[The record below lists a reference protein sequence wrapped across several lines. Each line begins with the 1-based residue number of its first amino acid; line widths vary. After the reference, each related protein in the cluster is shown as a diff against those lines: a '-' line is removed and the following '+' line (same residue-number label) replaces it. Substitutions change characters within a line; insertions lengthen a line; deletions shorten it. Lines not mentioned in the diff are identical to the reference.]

1 MMLWSR
7 EALVAA
13 TKGNAVGE
21 WDSISGVSIDTR
33 TIRPGDLF
41 VALKDQRD
49 GHDFVAAALEG
60 GASAALVSRP
70 EACPID
76 APLLIADNPLFA
88 LEQLAEASRGRA
100 NALSA
105 IAVTGSVGKTSVKEA
120 LRAILSEQAA
130 THASEKSYNNHWGVP
145 LTLARMPEATRFGV
159 FEVGMNHLGEITP
172 LTQMVRPHVAVV
184 TTVVPAHLGNFNDE
198 SEIAEAKAEIFKGLL
213 PSGKALIN
221 RDNPWFDFLAERA
234 AALGAQIVSFG
245 EHPDSHIRLVTLKQ
259 QATTATV
266 EADVMGQAVLY
277 RLNAPGKHHVLNSL
291 AVLGAAVLAG
301 ADLARAALSLK
312 NWHPGEGRGSR
323 KEIRTDP
330 IDPASAFLL
339 IDESYNANP
348 ASVRAALETLGL
360 AEPGLDPTGRS
371 GRRIAVI
378 GDMLELGPR
387 ADELHAE
394 IAAAPEMSKVDIAFA
409 CGPHSRALYDALPPN
424 KRGEWAEDS
433 TKLAPMVRDAVRA
446 GDALIVK
453 GSLGSR
459 MAKIVDVLNA
469 PRSRRKHA

>member
-1 MMLWSR
+1 MLWSR
-7 EALVAA
+7 NALVAA
-13 TKGNAVGE
+13 TKGEAVGD
-21 WDSISGVSIDTR
+21 WDAVSGVSIDTR
-33 TIRPGDLF
+33 TLKPGDLF

-49 GHDFVAAALEG
+49 GHEFVDAALEV
-60 GASAALVSRP
+60 GAAAALVSRP
-70 EACPID
+70 QECPAD
-76 APLLIADNPLFA
+76 APLLNVEDPLFA
-88 LEQLAEASRGRA
+88 LEMLAEASRSRA
-100 NALSA
+100 GEVSA

-120 LRAILSEQAA
+120 LRSVLSEQAS

-145 LTLARMPEATRFGV
+145 LTLARMPQATRFGV
-159 FEVGMNHLGEITP
+159 FEIGMNHLGEITP
-172 LTQMVRPHVAVV
+172 LTQMVRPHVAIV

-198 SEIAEAKAEIFKGLL
+198 SEIAEAKAEIFKGLV
-213 PSGKALIN
+213 PGGTALIN
-221 RDNPWFDFLAERA
+221 RDNPWFDLLSERA
-234 AALGAQIVSFG
+234 NALGAEVKTFG
-245 EHPDSHIRLVTLKQ
+245 AHPDANIRLVTLKQ

-266 EADVMGQAVLY
+266 EADVMGQPVMY
-277 RLNAPGKHHVLNSL
+277 RLNAPGKHHALNSL
-291 AVLGAAVLAG
+291 AVLGGATLAG

-323 KEIRTDP
+323 KDIRTDP
-330 IDPASAFLL
+330 IDPASSFLL

-360 AEPGLDPTGRS
+360 AEPGLDATGRT

-387 ADELHAE
+387 ADELHANL
-394 IAAAPEMSKVDIAFA
+394 AAAPEMANIDQVFA

-433 TKLAPMVRDAVRA
+433 SQLAPLVCEAVRA

-459 MAKIVDVLNA
+459 MATIVESLNT
-469 PRSRRKHA
+469 SCVRRKRA

>member
-1 MMLWSR
+1 MLWSR

-13 TKGNAVGE
+13 TKGEAVGD
-21 WDSISGVSIDTR
+21 WDAITGVSIDTR
-33 TIRPGDLF
+33 TIQSGDLF

-49 GHDFVAAALEG
+49 GHDFAGAALDG
-60 GASAALVSRP
+60 SAAAALVSRP
-70 EACPID
+70 EACPD
-76 APLLIADNPLFA
+76 NAPMLVVDDPLFA
-88 LEQLAEASRGRA
+88 LERLAEASRGRA
-100 NALSA
+100 SDLSA

-120 LRAILSEQAA
+120 LRSILTEQAA

-159 FEVGMNHLGEITP
+159 FEIGMNHLGEITP
-172 LTQMVRPHVAVV
+172 LTQMVRPHIAVV

-213 PSGKALIN
+213 PGGTALIN
-221 RDNPWFDFLAERA
+221 RDNPWFDLLSERA
-234 AALGAQIVSFG
+234 TTLGARVVGFG
-245 EHPDSHIRLVTLKQ
+245 EHADAGIRLIGLNQ

-266 EADVMGQAVLY
+266 EADVMGQAVIY
-277 RLNAPGKHHVLNSL
+277 RLNAPGKHHALNSL
-291 AVLGAAVLAG
+291 AVLGAATLAG

-323 KEIRTDP
+323 KEIRFDP
-330 IDPASAFLL
+330 IDPKTSFLL

-360 AEPGLDPTGRS
+360 AAPGLDPTGRQ

-394 IAAAPEMSKVDIAFA
+394 IANAPEMSEIDQVFA

-433 TKLAPMVRDAVRA
+433 ARLAPIVNDAVRA
-446 GDALIVK
+446 GDALVIK

-469 PRSRRKHA
+469 PRTRRKHA

>member
-1 MMLWSR
+1 MLWSR
-7 EALVAA
+7 EALVSA
-13 TKGNAVGE
+13 TKGKATGDWE
-21 WDSISGVSIDTR
+21 AITGVSIDTR
-33 TIRPGDLF
+33 TIKAGDLF

-49 GHDFVAAALEG
+49 GHEFVGAALDA
-60 GASAALVSRP
+60 GAAAALVSRP
-70 EACPID
+70 EDCPSG
-76 APLLIADNPLFA
+76 APLLIVDDPLFA
-88 LEQLAEASRGRA
+88 LELLAEASRSRA
-100 NALSA
+100 SDLSA

-120 LRAILSEQAA
+120 LRSILSEQAA

-145 LTLARMPEATRFGV
+145 LTLARMPEVTRFGV
-159 FEVGMNHLGEITP
+159 FEIGMNHLGEITP
-172 LTQMVRPHVAVV
+172 LTQMARPHIAVV

-198 SEIAEAKAEIFKGLL
+198 SEIAEAKAEIFKGLV
-213 PSGKALIN
+213 PGGTALIN
-221 RDNPWFDFLAERA
+221 RDNPWFELLSERA
-234 AALGAQIVSFG
+234 NGLGAKVIGFG
-245 EHPDSHIRLVTLKQ
+245 EHPDANIRLTNLNQ

-266 EADVMGQAVLY
+266 EADVMGQAVMY
-277 RLNAPGKHHVLNSL
+277 RLNAPGKHHALNSL
-291 AVLGAAVLAG
+291 AVLGAANLAG

-323 KEIRTDP
+323 KKIRMDP
-330 IDPASAFLL
+330 IDPATSFLL

-360 AEPGLDPTGRS
+360 AEPGLDATGRQ

-387 ADELHAE
+387 ADALHAE
-394 IAAAPEMSKVDIAFA
+394 IANAPEMSKIDQVFA

-433 TKLAPMVRDAVRA
+433 SKLASVVNGAVRA
-446 GDALIVK
+446 GDALVIK

-469 PRSRRKHA
+469 PRARRKHV